1 MNTTTLLYLKASPR
15 KAESQSIQLA
25 EVYLTALRSSNPDLV
40 VDTIDVWE
48 EELPAFDGDKAAAK
62 MKVIAGQQP
71 DGPQRT
77 AWDEVVAIANRF
89 IAADRYLIATPM
101 WNSGIPYRLKHYV
114 DLIHQPGLLWGL
126 DPQKGYYGLLKDKH
140 ATLAL
145 TSGVYAPGVAPPF
158 GIDHQSTYLRDWLNQ
173 AGVIAMDEL
182 RFQPSMLTA
191 DPAGDFEKA
200 CKRAVELAQQHGNV
214 SRLGQPA

>member
-1 MNTTTLLYLKASPR
+1 
-15 KAESQSIQLA
+15 
-25 EVYLTALRSSNPDLV
+25 
-40 VDTIDVWE
+40 
-48 EELPAFDGDKAAAK
+48 

-126 DPQKGYYGLLKDKH
+126 DPQKGYYGLLKNKH

-173 AGVIAMDEL
+173 AGVTAMDEL
-182 RFQPSMLTA
+182 RFQPSILTA